1 MRVSGR
7 PCGNHAAAHIA
18 DAALFCAYA
27 LAPCT
32 QRITQLDLVFNFHR
46 AYFLLD
52 ELLLAGHQQETN
64 KRVVASTVAKA
75 DELVELAES
84 DPQSAEHLMRNTA

>member
-1 MRVSGR
+1 M
-7 PCGNHAAAHIA
+7 
-18 DAALFCAYA
+18 
-27 LAPCT
+27 
-32 QRITQLDLVFNFHR
+32 
-46 AYFLLD
+46 LD

>member
-1 MRVSGR
+1 M
-7 PCGNHAAAHIA
+7 
-18 DAALFCAYA
+18 
-27 LAPCT
+27 
-32 QRITQLDLVFNFHR
+32 
-46 AYFLLD
+46 LD
-52 ELLLAGHQQETN
+52 ELLLAGHHRETN

>member
-1 MRVSGR
+1 
-7 PCGNHAAAHIA
+7 
-18 DAALFCAYA
+18 
-27 LAPCT
+27 
-32 QRITQLDLVFNFHR
+32 LDLVFNFHR

-52 ELLLAGHQQETN
+52 ELLLAGHHRETN